1 MELLLHVAIFCFSR
15 QAGFRAKPVFA
26 PSRFSRQAG
35 AFDNLE
41 LYSPTS
47 INNP

>member
-1 MELLLHVAIFCFSR
+1 MELLLHVAILC
-15 QAGFRAKPVFA
+15 FRAKLFFA
-26 PSRFSRQAG
+26 PSCFSRQAG